1 MFKNRNADLAKLD
14 GKRFALNLD
23 GVMTALSFVILFIVV
38 IIPIFMI
45 IYNAF
50 FYEHR
55 FDLGLFA
62 RVIGNKD
69 NIGAMWNTIGRQ
81 IGRASCRERV

>member
-1 MFKNRNADLAKLD
+1 MMFKNRNADLAKLD

-50 FYEHR
+50 CLHASSATKTISALCGIRSSSR
-55 FDLGLFA
+55 FG
-62 RVIGNKD
+62 
-69 NIGAMWNTIGRQ
+69 
-81 IGRASCRERV
+81 